1 MERFAIL
8 LVAACLSLWA
18 VRGDDPESPVFSP
31 SEDLVLFDAS
41 FSSSTSLERSPGY
54 YLAQLVDHIAS
65 NGDGDDDR
73 WSKYAGKT
81 WAHRFYSMGTHFG
94 GPGSPIFVFM
104 GGEGAIE
111 PQNSLHYPFVTDRLA
126 PLFRAFILHP
136 EHRFYGASQPISSE
150 EIRNEAKRTGVDPR
164 TELLT
169 SEQAL
174 HDYMRLIRAVRDHL
188 GCSRDKFSST
198 YCPVVTIGGSYPGF
212 LSAMA
217 RLLFPYVVDM
227 AYAASAPMKFYA
239 QQVTQDAY
247 YDHITGATDRAFPG
261 CAQVV
266 RTSLDDVADF
276 YRHDAAAQFAD
287 DASKVG
293 ICEGTVPEYCLQGD
307 ADGFVNELVMMAG
320 YTFANMNMAYYPPSP
335 ETSLGRACHTFTDA
349 NLTSLQKVAK
359 FFVDELGGG
368 GRNAAAFDA
377 SSSSSSSSC
386 FNMSAQLPTGTNATI
401 TSGDWSGVGTGPSG
415 ESWDFQTCTLLVETI
430 GFGNSSMFPPR
441 PWSIEWLNRHCRDRF
456 QGVVPQPLQLVQSWK
471 FDDLVASGASNIL
484 FTNGL
489 VDGWS
494 VSGIQ
499 ENVSDT
505 VLAINFPAGA
515 HHSDLSY
522 YHGND
527 GEDDNATDDIRHGRG
542 QIQTILSTWL
552 AALPN

>member
-1 MERFAIL
+1 MERFAVIL
-8 LVAACLSLWA
+8 VVALWLSSFV
-18 VRGDDPESPVFSP
+18 VRGDEPESQEFSP
-31 SEDLVLFDAS
+31 FANFLRDAA
-41 FSSSTSLERSPGY
+41 TTRSPSY
-54 YLAQLVDHIAS
+54 YLAQLVDHRAS
-65 NGDGDDDR
+65 DGDGDDDR
-73 WSKYAGKT
+73 WSKYAGRT
-81 WAHRFYSMGTHFG
+81 WRHRFYSMGTHFG

-104 GGEGAIE
+104 GGEGPIE

-126 PLFRAFILHP
+126 PLFRAFLLHP

-150 EIRNEAKRTGVDPR
+150 EILDEAKRTGLDPR
-164 TELLT
+164 VELLT

-174 HDYMRLIRAVRDHL
+174 HDYVRLIRAVRDRL

-239 QQVTQDAY
+239 QQVSQDAY

-261 CAQVV
+261 CVQAV
-266 RTSLDDVADF
+266 RTSLDAVADF
-276 YRHDAAAQFAD
+276 FRHKAAANFAD
-287 DASKVG
+287 EADKVG
-293 ICEGTVPEYCLQGD
+293 ICAGTVPEYCRHGD
-307 ADGFVNELVMMAG
+307 ADGFVNEIVMMAG

-335 ETSLGRACHTFTDA
+335 DTSLGRACRTFVAA
-349 NLTSLQKVAK
+349 NLTSLEKVAK
-359 FFVDELGGG
+359 FFVDELGGHS
-368 GRNAAAFDA
+368 RNAAD
-377 SSSSSSSSC
+377 SSSSPSFC
-386 FNMSAQLPTGTNATI
+386 FNMSAQLPTGFNATI
-401 TSGDWSGVGTGPSG
+401 SSGDWSGVGSGPSG

-441 PWSIEWLNRHCRDRF
+441 PWSVEWLSRHCRDRF
-456 QGVVPQPLQLVQSWK
+456 RGVVPQPLKLVQSWG
-471 FDDLVASGASNIL
+471 FDDLLAAGASNIL

-499 ENVSDT
+499 DNVSDT
-505 VLAINFPAGA
+505 LLAINFPTGA

-522 YHGND
+522 YRGRD
-527 GEDDNATDDIRHGRG
+527 DDNATDDIREGRDH
-542 QIQTILSTWL
+542 IQTILSNWL